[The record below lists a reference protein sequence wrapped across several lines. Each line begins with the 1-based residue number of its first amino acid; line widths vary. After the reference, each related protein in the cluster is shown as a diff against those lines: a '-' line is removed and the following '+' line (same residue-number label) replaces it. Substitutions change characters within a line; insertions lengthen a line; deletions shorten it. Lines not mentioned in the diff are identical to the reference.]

1 MTGWPLRTSASCTA
15 RAAAPRAPLATGSAT
30 PPSPSAAAV
39 GPSTTPGVEETS
51 STRGNPAATNS
62 SHEIARWAPAAVS
75 ECTKDGNCERSAP
88 QDGNNLPGFL
98 RVDVPGKLLT
108 DNDGNGRKTPIKS
121 SAIVDDQLMLQGA
134 ENGKAWTIVI
144 ASDSGLFGSSVV
156 EDDGLFAIFGRCTI
170 P

>member
-1 MTGWPLRTSASCTA
+1 MNRLQATGLILALSGAA
-15 RAAAPRAPLATGSAT
+15 LAAPA
-30 PPSPSAAAV
+30 SAAGKYDGSKPMLCAV
-39 GPSTTPGVEETS
+39 T
-51 STRGNPAATNS
+51 
-62 SHEIARWAPAAVS
+62 AVS

-88 QDGNNLPGFL
+88 QADGNNLPGFV

-121 SAIVDDQLMLQGA
+121 SAIVDDLLMLQGS

-144 ASDSGLFGSSVV
+144 GTDNGIFGSSVV
-156 EDDGLFAIFGRCTI
+156 EDDGLFAIFGRCTL